1 MERILVIDD
10 DPGFREL
17 LAAIL
22 SDEGYEVESGAS
34 VADALRLGAAR
45 QYNLVISDLRLPDGS
60 GIEILRWFAEQ
71 APNVPVIMITAFG
84 TFESAVE
91 AVKLGAE
98 DYLGK
103 PLNSPDE
110 LRMTVRRTLDQRRT
124 KLEHALMREEQARRF
139 DCRGM
144 IAGDPKMTELLEL
157 ARKVAPTNAT
167 VLLTG
172 ESGTGK
178 EVIARCIHS
187 NSARSQRVFVPVN
200 CAALSPT
207 LIESE
212 LFGHEKGAFTGA
224 VGQHL
229 GRFERAHG
237 GTLFLD
243 EIGELDANLQ
253 AKLLRVLQ
261 EKTFER
267 VGGARQISVDVRVIA
282 ATNRNLKSVAAEGRF
297 REDLYYRLNR
307 FPIEIPPLR
316 DRASDIEPLAG
327 YFLRRAAV
335 ELGKAA
341 PALAREAVRILQS
354 YRWPGNVRELENAM
368 ERMAILCEE
377 RVTAGD
383 LAMLHAEERRP
394 LLWRDIE
401 RQAIEEALRMNRGNR
416 TLAAQQLGISLRTLQ
431 YRLKEYQVE
440 EDGAG
445 AIAQALSPDWQTEKA
460 PN

>member
-1 MERILVIDD
+1 MERILVVDD

-17 LAAIL
+17 LTAIL

-34 VADALRLGAAR
+34 VADALRLGAVR

-91 AVKLGAE
+91 AVKLGAD

-110 LRMTVRRTLDQRRT
+110 LRMTVRRALNQRRT

-144 IAGDPKMTELLEL
+144 IAGDPKMTAILEL

-178 EVIARCIHS
+178 EVIARCIHA

-212 LFGHEKGAFTGA
+212 LFGNEKGAFTGA

-253 AKLLRVLQ
+253 AKLLRALQ
-261 EKTFER
+261 EQTFER
-267 VGGARQISVDVRVIA
+267 VGGTRQISVDVRVIA
-282 ATNRNLKSVAAEGRF
+282 ATNRNLKSAAAEGRF

-316 DRASDIEPLAG
+316 DRASDIEPLAD

-335 ELGKAA
+335 ELGKT
-341 PALAREAVRILQS
+341 PPVLARDAVKVLQS

-383 LAMLHAEERRP
+383 LAMLHAEECRP

-431 YRLKEYQVE
+431 YRLKEYQLE
-440 EDGAG
+440 DDGAG
-445 AIAQALSPDWQTEKA
+445 AITQAENPDL
-460 PN
+460 

>member
-34 VADALRLGAAR
+34 IADAVRLGAAR

-71 APNVPVIMITAFG
+71 APNVPVIVITAFG

-110 LRMTVRRTLDQRRT
+110 LRMTVRRALDQRRT

-144 IAGDPKMTELLEL
+144 IVGDLKNTALHEP

-178 EVIARCIHS
+178 EVIARCIHA
-187 NSARSQRVFVPVN
+187 NSAVSY
-200 CAALSPT
+200 T
-207 LIESE
+207 
-212 LFGHEKGAFTGA
+212 
-224 VGQHL
+224 HL
-229 GRFERAHG
+229 R
-237 GTLFLD
+237 
-243 EIGELDANLQ
+243 
-253 AKLLRVLQ
+253 
-261 EKTFER
+261 
-267 VGGARQISVDVRVIA
+267 
-282 ATNRNLKSVAAEGRF
+282 
-297 REDLYYRLNR
+297 
-307 FPIEIPPLR
+307 
-316 DRASDIEPLAG
+316 
-327 YFLRRAAV
+327 
-335 ELGKAA
+335 
-341 PALAREAVRILQS
+341 
-354 YRWPGNVRELENAM
+354 
-368 ERMAILCEE
+368 
-377 RVTAGD
+377 
-383 LAMLHAEERRP
+383 
-394 LLWRDIE
+394 
-401 RQAIEEALRMNRGNR
+401 
-416 TLAAQQLGISLRTLQ
+416 
-431 YRLKEYQVE
+431 
-440 EDGAG
+440 
-445 AIAQALSPDWQTEKA
+445 
-460 PN
+460 

>member
-10 DPGFREL
+10 DAGFRDL
-17 LAAIL
+17 LETIL
-22 SDEGYEVESGAS
+22 TTESYEVDSGGS
-34 VADALRLGAAR
+34 VADGIHFGSKRHYDAVL
-45 QYNLVISDLRLPDGS
+45 SDLKLPDGS
-60 GIEILRWFAEQ
+60 GLDLLRWFAEEM
-71 APNVPVIMITAFG
+71 PDTPVVMITAFG
-84 TFESAVE
+84 TIESAVE
-91 AVKLGAE
+91 AIRLGAQ

-110 LRMTVRRTLDQRRT
+110 LRITIRRVLEQRRARR
-124 KLEHALMREEQARRF
+124 EYALMRDEQMGRF
-139 DCRGM
+139 DCGGM
-144 IAGDPKMTELLEL
+144 IAGDPEMAVALDL

-178 EVIARCIHS
+178 EVLARCIHL
-187 NSARSQRVFVPVN
+187 NSARSERVFVPVN

-212 LFGHEKGAFTGA
+212 LFGHEKGSFTGA

-243 EIGELDANLQ
+243 EIGELDGSLQ

-267 VGGARQISVDVRVIA
+267 VGGTRQITVDVRVIA
-282 ATNRNLKSVAAEGRF
+282 ATNRDLKLLTKEGGF

-307 FPIEIPPLR
+307 FPLEIPPLR
-316 DRASDIEPLAG
+316 DRLSDIEPLATH
-327 YFLRRAAV
+327 FLERAAR

-341 PALAREAVRILQS
+341 PKLTKAAIRVILS
-354 YRWPGNVRELENAM
+354 YRWPGNVRELENVM
-368 ERMAILCEE
+368 ERLAILCAE
-377 RVTAGD
+377 RVDAGD
-383 LAMLHAEERRP
+383 LSMLSVEERRP
-394 LLWRDIE
+394 LLWREIE
-401 RQAIEEALRMNRGNR
+401 RQAIEDALRANRGSR

-431 YRLKEYQVE
+431 YRLREYQSE
-440 EDGAG
+440 QDGTDSAAEAG
-445 AIAQALSPDWQTEKA
+445 EI
-460 PN
+460 

>member
-17 LAAIL
+17 LTAIL
-22 SDEGYEVESGAS
+22 SDEGYEVESGTS
-34 VADALRLGAAR
+34 IADAMRLGAVR

-60 GIEILRWFAEQ
+60 GIEILRWFSEQ
-71 APNVPVIMITAFG
+71 GPNVPVIVITAFG

-110 LRMTVRRTLDQRRT
+110 LRMTVRRALDQRRT

-144 IAGDPKMTELLEL
+144 IAGDPKMTAILEL

-253 AKLLRVLQ
+253 AKLLRALQ

-267 VGGARQISVDVRVIA
+267 VGGTRQISVDVRVIA
-282 ATNRNLKSVAAEGRF
+282 ATNRNLKSAAAEGRF

-316 DRASDIEPLAG
+316 DRASDIEPLAD

-335 ELGKAA
+335 ELGKT
-341 PALAREAVRILQS
+341 PPVLARDAVRVLQA

-383 LAMLHAEERRP
+383 LAMLHAEECRP

-431 YRLKEYQVE
+431 YRLKEYQLE
-440 EDGAG
+440 DDGAG
-445 AIAQALSPDWQTEKA
+445 AITQAENPDL
-460 PN
+460 